1 MTAITRYISYFII
14 AALLA
19 CGVWGCD
26 RGFDPD
32 EPDLDGEEKYMLLL
46 HVMPIAAG
54 ETADATA
61 TEVTERIKSL
71 RIIVLTV
78 PDEESDGTTAS
89 TPKIEYNKLEDIKEG
104 KASAFEH
111 PVSLW
116 LTKGKKDIYLIAN
129 EESVDDIQYSPEMAG
144 LPTMF
149 STFLE
154 RYDLLKNPE
163 ADAAEFKKA
172 VEAIYFKPNYVID
185 GQKRIY
191 LPYTSYYQLEV
202 KEEEENNPTKNN
214 PTMYLV
220 PVATKFTFKFINK
233 RDNDVTVSKISV
245 KGTDTH
251 NFLLAHVG
259 EDEYEK
265 DFVNEDGK
273 TTSLYWIDWLAKV
286 SEATHGAADNAAV
299 NEKYGW
305 ISDYKIPAGSKNAET
320 DFIAE
325 TDQVIVPTQKK
336 DPAGD
341 GSELDEPGV
350 LVLGPY
356 YRPESRREKT
366 VTDEEG
372 KETREHEYLLTL
384 DLKDSKSGDGPE
396 FINIPIENLHALF
409 RNTSVYITVTMSSG
423 DVEVYAEISDWN
435 RHEANGWVS
444 DSGDGKFE
452 QSGSNAN

>member
-78 PDEESDGTTAS
+78 PDEESDGTAAS
-89 TPKIEYNKLEDIKEG
+89 KIEYNKLEDIEEG

-129 EESVDDIQYSPEMAG
+129 EESVGDIQYSPEMTE
-144 LPTMF
+144 LPTKF
-149 STFLE
+149 ADFLK
-154 RYDLLKNPE
+154 RYDLLKNP
-163 ADAAEFKKA
+163 DAAEFKDA
-172 VEAIYFKPNYVID
+172 VEAIYFEPNYVID
-185 GQKRIY
+185 EQKRIY
-191 LPYTSYYQLEV
+191 LPYTSHYQVEV
-202 KEEEENNPTKNN
+202 TKKEEEENK

-233 RDNDVTVSKISV
+233 RDNDVMVSKISV

-265 DFVNEDGK
+265 EFVNEDG
-273 TTSLYWIDWLAKV
+273 TNTPLYWIDWLAKV

-305 ISDYKIPAGSKNAET
+305 ISDYKIPASSKNAET

-325 TDQVIVPTQKK
+325 TDQVIVPKK

-384 DLKDSKSGDGPE
+384 DLKDIIEGGPE
-396 FINIPIENLHALF
+396 FVDIPIANLHALF

-444 DSGDGKFE
+444 DGNDDTYVDPE
-452 QSGSNAN
+452 QQSGSNAN